1 MCVREIVSSFL
12 MEFIFLPH
20 ASAPY
25 PFIGWRIYEHG
36 WDTRTKVTVV
46 FHITCEPVQVRK
58 RLTLRAYFCA
68 YFALIA
74 KKWSRLINDPI
85 KFKILCRPSFQVLH
99 AFIPVSV
106 SLSVLTFP
114 SRRVKR
120 RLRMYCNTRFYR
132 YSHSSLRPQEFRY
145 KSKKKRI
152 TLSLRHI

>member
-1 MCVREIVSSFL
+1 MCVRETVSSFL

-20 ASAPY
+20 ASALY

-36 WDTRTKVTVV
+36 WDTGTKVTVV
-46 FHITCEPVQVRK
+46 FYITCEPVQVRK
-58 RLTLRAYFCA
+58 RLTLRTYFCA

-74 KKWSRLINDPI
+74 KKWSQLINDPI
-85 KFKILCRPSFQVLH
+85 KFKILCRPSFQVRH

-106 SLSVLTFP
+106 SLSVLTSP

-120 RLRMYCNTRFYR
+120 RLLVYCDTRF

-145 KSKKKRI
+145 KSKKKE
-152 TLSLRHI
+152 